1 QAGHIT
7 LRAAEK
13 DGALQIWVED
23 TGRGILRAQQ
33 QQLNASLAVWDEGE
47 DDLDNRR
54 FGVGL
59 GLRVAQHIVQLHA
72 GVLQLES
79 QAGHGTICHIALPL
93 APPQTP
99 PPPPEVA
106 VAETHGPEALERIL
120 NSVLRHTSD
129 LPGRIAAYM
138 VEHYASNMTR
148 EEMAS
153 AMQVSDDYVSRIFR
167 KETGMTPWQF
177 LNRYRILQA
186 QKLLLAT
193 HHNITE
199 VGALVGFNDPAYF
212 VRVFHRETGK
222 SPQQYRKS
230 AK

>member
-1 QAGHIT
+1 M
-7 LRAAEK
+7 
-13 DGALQIWVED
+13 
-23 TGRGILRAQQ
+23 
-33 QQLNASLAVWDEGE
+33 
-47 DDLDNRR
+47 
-54 FGVGL
+54 
-59 GLRVAQHIVQLHA
+59 
-72 GVLQLES
+72 
-79 QAGHGTICHIALPL
+79 PL

-186 QKLLLAT
+186 QKLLLT
-193 HHNITE
+193 TQHNITE
-199 VGALVGFNDPAYF
+199 VGALVGLTIRPILCVFFTAKPANRPSSTAKVQNSTELCNSMPDFSKTSVQLTATLEDSFQMLHIGYFIFTDLHARLLKPYALARCAAWYDPRLWDRGCAC
-212 VRVFHRETGK
+212 RRPK
-222 SPQQYRKS
+222 SR
-230 AK
+230 